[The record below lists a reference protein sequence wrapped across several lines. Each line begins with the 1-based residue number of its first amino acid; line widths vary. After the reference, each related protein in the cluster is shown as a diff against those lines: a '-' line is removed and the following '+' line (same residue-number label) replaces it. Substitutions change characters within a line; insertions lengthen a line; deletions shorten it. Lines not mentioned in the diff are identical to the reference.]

1 MSIDIIEE
9 SASVL
14 ESSNVERSEQAF
26 ELRVQR
32 ARVQREAPLPEHPD
46 NGDEDRYPEKFAS
59 YTKGL
64 PHDSIGEV
72 NQQPYHRLIDAVTS
86 GRTADFDNI
95 PLGAP
100 DPTKQRRLVNP
111 QSGHA
116 FDLSGADSH
125 HLEIPPAPAFASA
138 EQAGEMV
145 ENYWMALLRDRAFT
159 AYDTEQLAKDA
170 AADLSNLSDF
180 RGPKVNGQVT
190 TGTLFRGFTAGDLRG
205 PYLSQ
210 FLLKTVLFGSE
221 VIVQQIKTTPRG
233 SDHMTTFA
241 DWLDVQRG
249 TKRDDPVL
257 DPIPRFIRNGRDAS
271 QYVHIDVLFQAYFD
285 ACVIL
290 SRSKD
295 RFGMAAAL
303 NPGSPYRNSRTQEG
317 FGTFGEPHIKGLIG
331 EVAVRALKAVWYQK
345 WLVHRRLR
353 PEVYAARVDSNQNG
367 TKTYPLHPDVLN
379 SSVLPQIF
387 ANNAA
392 INGGAG
398 SYLLPMAFPEGSP
411 LHPSYGSGHATVG
424 GACVT
429 VLKWFFDES
438 TLIEDPQM
446 PNADQTP
453 DGDGDGTQLVP
464 YTGPDKDTLTVGG
477 ELDKLASNIGIGRNI
492 SGVHW
497 RSDYAESLRLGEKVA
512 IATLLDFKATLA
524 EDFNGAT
531 FTTFDGQKITV

>member
-1 MSIDIIEE
+1 MSIDVIDE
-9 SASVL
+9 STSVL
-14 ESSNVERSEQAF
+14 ESPNVERSEQAF
-26 ELRVQR
+26 ELRVLR
-32 ARVQREAPLPEHPD
+32 ARVQRDEPLPEHPA
-46 NGDEDRYPEKFAS
+46 NGDEDRYPERFAS
-59 YTKGL
+59 YSKGL
-64 PHDSIGEV
+64 PHDGLGEV
-72 NQQPYHRLIDAVTS
+72 ALPAYHKLIDAVQS
-86 GRTADFDNI
+86 GRTADFDNV

-100 DPTKQRRLVNP
+100 NPTKQRKLVNP

-116 FDLSGADSH
+116 FDLAGTDSR
-125 HLEIPPAPAFASA
+125 HLAMPPAPAFASA

-145 ENYWMALLRDRAFT
+145 ENYWMALLRDVAFSD
-159 AYDTEQLAKDA
+159 YDTDPLAAAA

-190 TGTLFRGFTAGDLRG
+190 PGTLFRGFTAGDRHG

-210 FLLKTVLFGSE
+210 FLLRTAMFGSE
-221 VIVQQIKTTPRG
+221 VVEQRIMTTLPG
-233 SDHMTTFA
+233 SDFMTTFA

-249 TKRDDPVL
+249 TKRDDPVF
-257 DPIPRFIRNGRDAS
+257 DPTRRYIRNGRDAS

-285 ACVIL
+285 ACLIL

-295 RFGMAAAL
+295 QFGMAAPL

-317 FGTFGEPHIKGLIG
+317 FGTFGEPHIKGLLG

-353 PEVYAARVDSNQNG
+353 PEVYAARVDRHLIG
-367 TKTYPLHPDVLN
+367 AKVYPVHDDVLN
-379 SSVLPQIF
+379 SAVLAQIF
-387 ANNAA
+387 ASNAGIPQNA
-392 INGGAG
+392 GVG

-438 TLIEDPQM
+438 APVEAPQV
-446 PNADQTP
+446 P
-453 DGDGDGTQLVP
+453 DAAGTQLVD
-464 YTGPDKDTLTVGG
+464 YTGPDAGALTVGG

-497 RSDYAESLRLGEKVA
+497 RSDYAQSLRLGEQVA

-531 FTTFDGQKITV
+531 FTTFDGQTITV

>member
-1 MSIDIIEE
+1 MSIDVIQE

-14 ESSNVERSEQAF
+14 ESSNIERAEQAY
-26 ELRVQR
+26 ELRVQQ
-32 ARVQREAPLPEHPD
+32 ARVQRAEPLHEHPA
-46 NGDEDRYPEKFAS
+46 NGDEDIYPTKFANYS
-59 YTKGL
+59 KGL
-64 PHDSIGEV
+64 PHDDVGGEV
-72 NQQPYHRLIDAVTS
+72 KLSAYHRLIDAVTS
-86 GRTADFDNI
+86 GRTTDFDNI

-100 DPTKQRRLVNP
+100 DPSKQRKLVNP

-116 FDLSGADSH
+116 FDLAGADSH
-125 HLEIPPAPAFASA
+125 HLQIPPAPTFASA

-145 ENYWMALLRDRAFT
+145 ENYWMALLRDLPFTEYETDSRAL
-159 AYDTEQLAKDA
+159 EA
-170 AADLSNLSDF
+170 AADLSKLSAF
-180 RGPKVNGQVT
+180 TGPKVNGKVT
-190 TGTLFRGFTAGDLRG
+190 PATLFRGFTAGDLRG

-210 FLLKTVLFGSE
+210 FLLRTALFGSE
-221 VIVQQIKTTPRG
+221 IIEQRIETTKPD
-233 SDHMTTFA
+233 SDFMTTFA

-249 TKRDDPVL
+249 TKRDDPAF
-257 DPIPRFIRNGRDAS
+257 DETRRYIRNGRDAS

-285 ACVIL
+285 ACLIL

-295 RFGMAAAL
+295 QFGMAAPV
-303 NPGSPYRNSRTQEG
+303 NPGSPYRYSRTQDG
-317 FGTFGEPHIKGLIG
+317 FGTFGEPHIKGLLG

-353 PEVYAARVDSNQNG
+353 PEVYAARVDRQQRG
-367 TKTYPLHPDVLN
+367 IKPYPIHEDLLH
-379 SSVLPQIF
+379 SAVLPKIV
-387 ANNAA
+387 ARNAA
-392 INGGAG
+392 LNGGGAD

-438 TLIEDPQM
+438 TPIEKPQV
-446 PNADQTP
+446 PTP
-453 DGDGDGTQLVP
+453 CGTALCD

-512 IATLLDFKATLA
+512 IATLIDFKATLA

-531 FTTFDGQKITV
+531 FTTFDGQTITV